1 MGRLAALTVI
11 LLALVPA
18 PAIARDV
25 GGVHIPDSYGL
36 AGEKQPLVLN
46 GAGYRRK
53 YFIKVYVG
61 ALYLAQP
68 LNQADRILDAATPRV
83 MLLHFVRGVSTNQ
96 LATAWRE
103 GVAANQTTLAVQRL
117 RDRIDRFNAMM
128 RDLRAGDELRLE
140 LLANGDTRVWINK
153 DLRGAVS
160 GGDFQQALLSAWLGA
175 NPADSQL
182 KRALLGARE

>member
-1 MGRLAALTVI
+1 MGRLVALALL
-11 LLALVPA
+11 LLASVST

-25 GGVHIPDSYGL
+25 DGVQIPDSYSL

-53 YFIKVYVG
+53 FFIKVYVG

-68 LNQADRILDAATPRV
+68 LNQADKILNAAAPRV
-83 MLLHFVRGVSTNQ
+83 MLLHFVRGVSTSQ

-103 GVAANQTTLAVQRL
+103 GVVANQTTLAVQRL
-117 RDRIDRFNAMM
+117 HDRIDRFNAMM
-128 RDLRAGDELRLE
+128 LDLRAGDEMRLE

-153 DLRGAVS
+153 DLRGTVS
-160 GGDFQQALLSAWLGA
+160 GRDFQQALLSAWLGA
-175 NPADSQL
+175 NPADGHL